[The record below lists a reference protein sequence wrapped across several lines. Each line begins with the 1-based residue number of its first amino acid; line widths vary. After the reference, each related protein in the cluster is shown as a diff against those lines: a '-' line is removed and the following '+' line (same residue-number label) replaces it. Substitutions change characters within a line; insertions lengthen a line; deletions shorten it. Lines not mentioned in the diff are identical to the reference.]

1 MDSNLVFIINSV
13 IVEYPQTPLLLQG
26 VNSQGNLC
34 NITPTIPIDIS
45 IKTRIFEQVH
55 IGQNYLAIET
65 EEYQSLFKELWEF
78 FSGS

>member
-1 MDSNLVFIINSV
+1 MDSNLFFLINSV

-55 IGQNYLAIET
+55 IGQKYLAIET
-65 EEYQSLFKELWEF
+65 KEYQSLFKEL
-78 FSGS
+78 